1 MKKLLC
7 ILSALLLCAC
17 TAAAPAGSDAAE
29 ALSTAEPAPA
39 REMHRLSTLSGGS
52 PGQGGYYHIYQPDD
66 ADYALAAVI
75 DPATGQDRVLCSRS
89 GCAHNEESCPAF
101 FVRTTEDSPYISS
114 NLYADG
120 DKLYWLRTPM
130 GNQISN
136 TNDAFLDVSDLD
148 GSNRRRIVAG
158 GVIPLYLSIGCYGN
172 GESLFCSYRCGS
184 YFAVYRFNENG
195 VKAIYERQSTQQ
207 VLTDIIGVWQDK
219 LLLSWRE
226 DYVTP
231 DYPPEGSSEE
241 LWSAWDEACRAAMKQ
256 APLHLAM
263 LDADGNF
270 TDTGLILP
278 AESCEVYPVQ
288 GDSLYALEHSG
299 CRWRYDLAANTV
311 EELEPMP
318 AIEGDYWVYGQ
329 PYGAWVTGSYFTP
342 GQDDYTEYWLNLAD
356 GSYLEPQ
363 PTWLKDESVPRIPYT
378 VAALGDTLLMEIGCQ
393 YYDTTTTGQD
403 GQPYTFTT
411 SRYTYG
417 LIPAKD
423 FLAGSQNWTPVTLLG
438 NDLI

>member
-1 MKKLLC
+1 M
-7 ILSALLLCAC
+7 
-17 TAAAPAGSDAAE
+17 
-29 ALSTAEPAPA
+29 
-39 REMHRLSTLSGGS
+39 
-52 PGQGGYYHIYQPDD
+52 
-66 ADYALAAVI
+66 
-75 DPATGQDRVLCSRS
+75 
-89 GCAHNEESCPAF
+89 
-101 FVRTTEDSPYISS
+101 
-114 NLYADG
+114 
-120 DKLYWLRTPM
+120 
-130 GNQISN
+130 
-136 TNDAFLDVSDLD
+136 
-148 GSNRRRIVAG
+148 AG
-158 GVIPLYLSIGCYGN
+158 GVIPLYLYTDWYGN

-184 YFAVYRFNENG
+184 YFAVYRFDESG

-207 VLTDIIGVWQDK
+207 VLTNIIGVWQDK

-226 DYVTP
+226 DYTTP

-278 AESCEVYPVQ
+278 AETCEVYSVQ

-299 CRWRYDLAANTV
+299 RRWRYDLAANTV
-311 EELEPMP
+311 EELEALP
-318 AIEGDYWVYGQ
+318 AIEGDYWVYGL
-329 PYGAWVTGSYFTP
+329 PYGTWVTGSYAAP
-342 GQDDYTEYWLNLAD
+342 GQDDYTEYWLNLVD

-363 PTWLKDESVPRIPYT
+363 PTWLKDECVPRIPYT
-378 VAALGDTLLMEIGCQ
+378 VAALGDTLLMRIGCQ

-411 SRYTYG
+411 CRFIYG
-417 LIPAKD
+417 LITAED
-423 FLAGSQNWTPVTLLG
+423 FLARSQNWTPVTLRG